1 MKISVRSKFIP
12 FLATLGICVISA
24 HAQDL
29 PPGDQPPPTAIDLV
43 ANAGD
48 NEKYEGSNYVV
59 IQELSVNRVKSSGVT
74 EVDKYML
81 YKILTRAGC
90 RNHSVMNWG
99 YDPRSSYVVI
109 DEINIIR
116 DDEKISVDV
125 STVKDV
131 PAPQRA
137 IYWGNRLKMIQL
149 PLLHVN
155 DGIEVKTSHKGYNYA
170 LLQDDNISIDDL
182 PDERYVPPMAGHY
195 FDIVTFESSVPVLEK
210 KYVLALPSEK
220 KLHSK
225 VYNGALYSS
234 TSYTADS
241 TYYAWWGLDL
251 PAIKSERYRPSGSDY
266 MTKVV
271 MSTAESWEA
280 KSKWFYD
287 VNENQFN
294 VTPAIQ
300 SQVDGILSESGVRRG
315 SEEEKAAVLLHW
327 VAQNIRYS
335 GQSMG
340 VGEGFTLHPGNLIYK
355 NRSGVCKDIAGM
367 LITMMRAAGMDSYAA
382 MTMAGSRIED
392 LPADQFNH
400 CVVALKKEDGNF
412 EMYDPTWAPYNSE
425 IWSLYEAEQH
435 YLVGTPEGEYL
446 DRIDYSAPQESPLN
460 MENIATLSDDGT
472 LSGKLTLKSAG
483 AMDSRLRRMV
493 SSRPKASLET
503 YLCSLFDNVN
513 QSVNILKF
521 RHGDVHDFLKTMW
534 WEIEYEIPGFAFA
547 VEDGFEFKSPMLN
560 LAMTNSSFFRL
571 ANYELPEDRNADV
584 FLYLTQ
590 AISVEEEITIP
601 SGLKL
606 SGDAKE
612 TEFED
617 TFAYFGCKVE
627 QSKRKLS
634 IHQHLELRRRQIPPD
649 KYSGFRDVIVA
660 ANESADVVYR
670 IERSK

>member
-1 MKISVRSKFIP
+1 VFSSQ
-12 FLATLGICVISA
+12 
-24 HAQDL
+24 AQDL
-29 PPGDQPPPTAIDLV
+29 PPGDKPPPTAIDLV
-43 ANAGD
+43 ADAGD
-48 NEKYEGSNYVV
+48 KDKYDGSEYIVV
-59 IQELSVNRVKSSGVT
+59 QELSVNRVKSSGVT

-81 YKILTRAGC
+81 YKMLTRTGC
-90 RNHSVMNWG
+90 RNFSVMNWG

-116 DDEKISVDV
+116 DGEKISVDV
-125 STVKDV
+125 STIKDV

-137 IYWGNRLKMIQL
+137 IYWGNRLKLIQL
-149 PLLHVN
+149 PLLHIN

-170 LLQDDNISIDDL
+170 LLQDNNVSIDDL
-182 PDERYVPPMAGHY
+182 LDEPYIPPMAGHY

-210 KYVLALPSEK
+210 RYVLALPKDK

-234 TSYTADS
+234 TSYTADT

-251 PAIKSERYRPSGSDY
+251 PAIKSERFRPSGSDY
-266 MTKVV
+266 ITKVV

-287 VNENQFN
+287 VNENQFI

-300 SQVDGILSESGVRRG
+300 SQVDDILSESGVRRG

-340 VGEGFTLHPGNLIYK
+340 KGEGFTLHPGNLIYK

-367 LITMMRAAGMDSYAA
+367 LITMMRAAGMESYAA

-400 CVVALKKEDGNF
+400 CVVALKKDDGRF

-446 DRIDYSAPQESPLN
+446 DRIDYSAPQESPLT
-460 MENIATLSDDGT
+460 MKNIASLSEDGT
-472 LSGKLTLKSAG
+472 LSGKITLKGKG
-483 AMDSRLRRMV
+483 AMDSRLRRMA
-493 SSRPKASLET
+493 SGSPKTGLET
-503 YLCSLFDNVN
+503 YLCSLFDKVN

-521 RHGDVHDFLKTMW
+521 RYGDVHDFLNTMW
-534 WEIEYEIPGFAFA
+534 WEIEYEIPGYAFE
-547 VEDGFEFKSPMLN
+547 VGDGLEFKSPMLN
-560 LAMTNSSFFRL
+560 LAMNNGTFFRL
-571 ANYELPEDRNADV
+571 ANYEMPEERNADV

-590 AISVEEEITIP
+590 AITIEEEIVVP
-601 SGLKL
+601 GGFML

-612 TEFED
+612 SKSED
-617 TFAYFGCKVE
+617 DFAYFDSKVVL
-627 QSKRKLS
+627 SKRKLS
-634 IHQHLELRRRQIPPD
+634 IDQHLELRRRQIPPE
-649 KYSGFRDVIVA
+649 KYSGFREVIVA
-660 ANESADVVYR
+660 AQESADKVYR
-670 IERSK
+670 LERSK